1 MLFSKHEQEEQTM
14 FDQQRIGANI
24 MKARKA
30 KGLTQMA
37 LADELGVSFQAVS
50 NWERGQTC
58 PDLSNL
64 MELSRLLDISVDAI
78 LETGCA
84 PEPGIHRP
92 EKAPAEALPANGED
106 RKKTMAELASC
117 APYISTEAL
126 DRMALRHLDTGCTLW
141 ELSAVAPFLS
151 SEALGR
157 LARASRN
164 SGHSLFELS
173 AIAPFLDSK
182 VLGELVQR
190 ELEQGKRLDSGELSA
205 LLPFLNSEF
214 IESYLEDRL

>member
-37 LADELGVSFQAVS
+37 LADGLNVSFQAVS

-64 MELSRLLDISVDAI
+64 MELSRLLDISIDELLGNEREQEPAAAR
-78 LETGCA
+78 E
-84 PEPGIHRP
+84 PEVELP
-92 EKAPAEALPANGED
+92 EAEPEA
-106 RKKTMAELASC
+106 RSQTMAELASC
-117 APYISTEAL
+117 APYLSTAAVDRLAL
-126 DRMALRHLDTGCTLW
+126 QHLERGCTLW

-151 SEALGR
+151 REALGR
-157 LARASRN
+157 LALASRN
-164 SGHSLFELS
+164 LGSTLFDLS
-173 AIAPFLDSK
+173 AIAPFLDSA

-190 ELEQGKRLDSGELSA
+190 ELKQGKRLGSGELAA
-205 LLPFLNSEF
+205 LLPFLDSEF
-214 IESYLEDRL
+214 IETYLEGQV